1 MYNDYVENSARAK
14 RFLLPWETYWMRQ
27 WDRMS
32 ADPVDF
38 FLANSANV
46 ARQIRKYYRRIA
58 TVVYPPIDVAS
69 FSPAPSS
76 ARSTEYRPYYLC
88 VGQLVRYKRID
99 LAVEA
104 FTNPGCLSANSWRRR
119 RGT

>member
-32 ADPVDF
+32 ADRVDF

-46 ARQIRKYYRRIA
+46 ARQIRKYYRRNAI
-58 TVVYPPIDVAS
+58 VVYPPVDVDS
-69 FSPAPSS
+69 FSPAPCS
-76 ARSTEYRPYYLC
+76 ARSARSAEYRPYYLC
-88 VGQLVRYKRID
+88 VGQSVRYKRID
-99 LAVEA
+99 L
-104 FTNPGCLSANSWRRR
+104 
-119 RGT
+119 